1 MLLIEDKEEEEVS
14 RGKRVKAGYVEEK
27 ESLGFF
33 WTIQTISQHVMLVV
47 DWCILKYNLIAPMY
61 SAMPG
66 EFNKIGEGTMNKGL
80 KYK

>member
-1 MLLIEDKEEEEVS
+1 MLLIEDKEEEGVS

-27 ESLGFF
+27 ESLGF
-33 WTIQTISQHVMLVV
+33 WKIQTISQHVMLVV
-47 DWCILKYNLIAPMY
+47 DWCILKDNLIAHMY

-66 EFNKIGEGTMNKGL
+66 EFNKIREGTLNKGL